1 METKKINYKI
11 WYFFPLK
18 LENEDLNTV
27 DHPLENSMAS
37 DGQDVVNELSLS
49 MQKVLEEPINL
60 SVKKSQRCTSP
71 SEALSNNSSLPV
83 NDRMRQLRNE
93 EGTRLFIVFFRF
105 GSFFL
110 ITVHYKHYKTVC
122 FLMYFHKCVFPSSFK
137 YYQVLNPMEKRV
149 WFHLW
154 RKAWKFYALNL

>member
-1 METKKINYKI
+1 M
-11 WYFFPLK
+11 
-18 LENEDLNTV
+18 

-71 SEALSNNSSLPV
+71 SEVLSNNSSLPV
-83 NDRMRQLRNE
+83 NDRMRQLRSE

-105 GSFFL
+105 GSFFSYRCAL
-110 ITVHYKHYKTVC
+110 QALQNGML
-122 FLMYFHKCVFPSSFK
+122 FN
-137 YYQVLNPMEKRV
+137 VLS
-149 WFHLW
+149 
-154 RKAWKFYALNL
+154 